1 MKLSPVLRFL
11 LATSL
16 LFFGFG
22 ERSYAQEG
30 RTDTLR
36 LDVFFQ
42 RGISGIDPGFRDNG
56 ARMRDFR
63 KSIETRQRE
72 GCAVGTVLLSGS
84 ASPEGSFSENNVIAG
99 LRAHALDT
107 WLTDTLGLRS
117 ARYYREVGENWEGLA
132 SILRTL
138 DVPWYKAALEII
150 EDDIAV
156 EEREKRLR
164 RLEGGEVWRWLEANV
179 FPDLRTGVVSVE
191 WIVAHPQPALPD
203 TVFVMQTVRDTVYLD
218 DTPVPSSFGVD
229 RRIPDYSNR
238 RLLLAL
244 RTNMF
249 AIPFMNLG
257 VEVPLGRRWSLGAD
271 LYYPWL
277 WRSGHAAG
285 VDETGVCNELMAMD
299 IELRYWFPR
308 KDMQFGQR
316 LLGHSLGIYG
326 ATGHYD
332 FERNWSGFQGEF
344 YNVGLDYL
352 YAAPIFR
359 GRMHLEFEI
368 GFGYI
373 GSTARPYDCLDPG
386 GVIYHRKGVTQN
398 FSWIGPTRAQCSLV
412 VPIYTHKKGGAR

>member
-11 LATSL
+11 LAASL

-72 GCAVGTVLLSGS
+72 GCAVETVLLSGS
-84 ASPEGSFSENNVIAG
+84 ASPEGSFSENKVIAG

-117 ARYYREVGENWEGLA
+117 ARYYSEVGENWEGLA

-191 WIVAHPQPALPD
+191 WIVALPQPALPD

-229 RRIPDYSNR
+229 RRIPDFSDR

-257 VEVPLGRRWSLGAD
+257 VEVPLGRRWSVGAD
-271 LYYPWL
+271 IYYPWL
-277 WRSGHAAG
+277 ERPGHAGG
-285 VDETGVCNELMAMD
+285 VDMTGVCNELAAAD
-299 IELRYWFPR
+299 VEVRYWFPR
-308 KDMQFGQR
+308 KDMQGGQR
-316 LLGHSLGIYG
+316 LLGHSIGLYG
-326 ATGHYD
+326 AAGYYD
-332 FERNWSGFQGEF
+332 FERDWSGHQGDF
-344 YNVGLDYL
+344 FNIGLDYL

-359 GRMHLEFEI
+359 GRMHLEAEL
-368 GFGYI
+368 GLGYI
-373 GSTARPYDCLDPG
+373 RSTARPYDCFEPG

-398 FSWIGPTRAQCSLV
+398 TTWVGPTRVQVSLV
-412 VPIYTHKKGGAR
+412 FPIYTRRKGGER

>member
-11 LATSL
+11 LAASL
-16 LFFGFG
+16 LFFGLG
-22 ERSYAQEG
+22 ERSHAQEG

-42 RGISGIDPGFRDNG
+42 RGISKIDPGFRDNG
-56 ARMRDFR
+56 AHMRDFR
-63 KSIETRQRE
+63 KAIETRQRE

-84 ASPEGSFSENNVIAG
+84 ASPEGSFSENKAIAG
-99 LRAHALDT
+99 LRAHAVDT
-107 WLTDTLGLRS
+107 WLTDSLGLRS

-138 DVPWYKAALEII
+138 DVPWRDAALGII
-150 EDDIAV
+150 GDDDAA
-156 EEREKRLR
+156 EARENRLR
-164 RLEGGEVWRWLEANV
+164 RLEEGEVWRWLDANV
-179 FPDLRTGVVSVE
+179 FPELRTGGVSVE
-191 WIVAHPQPALPD
+191 CVVAHPQPALPD
-203 TVFVMQTVRDTVYLD
+203 TVFVMQTVRDTLYLD
-218 DTPVPSSFGVD
+218 NVPVPSSSGSD
-229 RRIPDYSNR
+229 RRIPDYSDC

-244 RTNMF
+244 RTNVV
-249 AIPFMNLG
+249 AIPFMNFG
-257 VEVPLGRRWSLGAD
+257 VEVPLGRRWSFGAD
-271 LYYPWL
+271 LYYPWF

-285 VDETGVCNELMAMD
+285 VDETGVSNELMAVD
-299 IELRYWFPR
+299 VELRYWFPR
-308 KDMQFGQR
+308 KDMQAGER

-326 ATGHYD
+326 ATGYYD
-332 FERNWSGFQGEF
+332 FERNWSGLQGEF

-373 GSTARPYDCLDPG
+373 GSTARPYDCPDPG

-398 FSWIGPTRAQCSLV
+398 FSWFGPTRAQCSLV
-412 VPIYTHKKGGAR
+412 VPIYTHKKGGVR